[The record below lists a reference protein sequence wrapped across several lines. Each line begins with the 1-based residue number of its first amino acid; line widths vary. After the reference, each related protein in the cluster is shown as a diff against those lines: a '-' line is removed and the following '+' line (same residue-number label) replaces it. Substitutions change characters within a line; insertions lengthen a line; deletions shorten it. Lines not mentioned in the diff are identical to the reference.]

1 MASAAQAKAFI
12 DTVAPIAVKVCK
24 ERGYGNAQA
33 WTCVAQA
40 CCESALG
47 TSKIMANANAFFGIK
62 ANKSWI
68 QKAKYGGKVY
78 NAKTKECYDGKT
90 YVSINDCF
98 RAYNNMEDS
107 IRDYFDLIEG
117 NRYKASLTKGT
128 VLECITDIKNGGY
141 ATSPTYIS
149 TITSIFG
156 KYESQIK
163 KYTVDGKAPA
173 PAAKKSN
180 VEIAEEVC
188 QGKWGNGQERKDRLK
203 AAGYDPTAIQK
214 LVNVMMS

>member
-1 MASAAQAKAFI
+1 MASSAQAKSFI
-12 DTVAPIAVKVCK
+12 DIVAPIAAKICK

-40 CCESALG
+40 CCESAFG

-62 ANKSWI
+62 ANKSWV

-90 YVSINDCF
+90 YVSITDCF
-98 RAYNNMEDS
+98 RAYNSMEDS

-117 NRYKASLTKGT
+117 QRYKASLDKRT
-128 VLECITDIKNGGY
+128 VLECITEIKKGGY

-149 TITSIFG
+149 TITSIFE
-156 KYESQIK
+156 KYKSQITR
-163 KYTVDGKAPA
+163 YTVDGSVTPK
-173 PAAKKSN
+173 PAAKKGN
-180 VEIAEEVC
+180 VEIAEEVW
-188 QGKWGNGQERKDRLK
+188 QGKWGNGQDRKDRLR
-203 AAGYDPTAIQK
+203 AAGYDPIVIQR
-214 LVNVMMS
+214 LVNAMK